1 MKSLE
6 ISIQDMLI
14 LELLEWFKESFFTWV
29 NSPSCDFCSAETKFS
44 HMTHDKKYCQYTNR
58 VEVTVAT
65 VLWMPKLICV
75 QFSCIGA
82 HHVISLPLLPDTK
95 T

>member
-29 NSPSCDFCSAETKFS
+29 NSPPCDFCSAETKFS

-65 VLWMPKLICV
+65 L
-75 QFSCIGA
+75 S
-82 HHVISLPLLPDTK
+82 
-95 T
+95 